1 MGTGNSGRYS
11 GTYGSRP
18 FPGSIDYMSP
28 GDPFSTSIKNRK
40 ALDVKGFHD
49 VIAHGTSNTILI
61 EHNGQQIE
69 VDHRTLSRLLSYNKE
84 SSGKPIRLLSC
95 STGKVDSGFA
105 QNLANKL
112 NRPVK
117 APTDYLWAYP
127 NGRYFVAGGK
137 TINGILVPDMSKPG
151 KFVTYKPQRRKK
163 K

>member
-1 MGTGNSGRYS
+1 M
-11 GTYGSRP
+11 
-18 FPGSIDYMSP
+18 
-28 GDPFSTSIKNRK
+28 
-40 ALDVKGFHD
+40 KGFHD

>member
-11 GTYGSRP
+11 GTKGSKA
-18 FPGSIDYMSP
+18 FPGSIDYMTP
-28 GDPFSTSIKNRK
+28 GDPFSTSIKKRK
-40 ALDVKGFHD
+40 DIDVNGFHD
-49 VIAHGTSNTILI
+49 VIAHGTTGTVLI

-84 SSGKPIRLLSC
+84 SSGKAIRLLSC
-95 STGKVDSGFA
+95 NTGKVDSGFA

-117 APTDYLWAYP
+117 APTEYLWARSD
-127 NGRYFVAGGK
+127 GTYFVAGGK
-137 TINGILVPDMSKPG
+137 KINGKLVPDMSKPG
-151 KFVTYKPQRRKK
+151 KFKTYKPRKGKK